1 MNTSSL
7 GEHVKKY
14 LWVIIVGP
22 TRGQVNAIGL
32 LREVQAAIRPEAP
45 TAQDW
50 ANGKKLPQA
59 PATRPCQPPMQTEH
73 D

>member
-22 TRGQVNAIGL
+22 ARRQVKAGGGL
-32 LREVQAAIRPEAP
+32 LTERWEVLCRAEK
-45 TAQDW
+45 D
-50 ANGKKLPQA
+50 
-59 PATRPCQPPMQTEH
+59 PCLN